1 MLMLLPAGGPTQHPA
16 LLTRGRN
23 PPVLVTRSPVCP
35 TSCTASAL
43 TRETRFILWFIS
55 KPRRGFL
62 ILLKNIF
69 KKNISTHGSEPYFFY
84 LYINNQFLK
93 IRPSWAEKWRH
104 WGSSA
109 AMHCRGRIW
118 LLGLLGSSD
127 FPPTP
132 CACQVKRVAG
142 KQEAQLTFKMQITP
156 LLSRL
161 AGFNTVWCQIIDSPK
176 SQCHFSARGEGRAVT
191 TQNLCLGVNQ
201 QGVWDE
207 AGGAQEI
214 FS

>member
-1 MLMLLPAGGPTQHPA
+1 MA
-16 LLTRGRN
+16 
-23 PPVLVTRSPVCP
+23 
-35 TSCTASAL
+35 
-43 TRETRFILWFIS
+43 
-55 KPRRGFL
+55 FL
-62 ILLKNIF
+62 YSFKIYLKNKN
-69 KKNISTHGSEPYFFY
+69 KKSTHGSKPYFFS

-93 IRPSWAEKWRH
+93 IWAEKWRH

-109 AMHCRGRIW
+109 AMHCRGRSW
-118 LLGLLGSSD
+118 LLGLVRAQQCSD

-176 SQCHFSARGEGRAVT
+176 SQCHFSTRGEGRAVT

-201 QGVWDE
+201 QGIGDE
-207 AGGAQEI
+207 AGEAQEV